1 MSLQTLRLIAFPG
14 APNLPIF
21 AAIEQGD
28 FEREGLAVEL
38 ETTPSSKFQ
47 MESLVAGQ
55 FDIAATAY
63 DNVVAYCEGQGAVAF
78 DVAPDLFVLMGA
90 TRIELSLVASTE
102 CATVAELCGRPLAL
116 DAVATG
122 FAFVLYDMLEHAG
135 CTLAE
140 CELVPVGATPQRWDA
155 LRNGQ
160 VAATLMIEPFTSIAC
175 AQGFRMLESSVERL
189 PRYQG
194 GIFASRR
201 RWAAEHRVAVDG
213 FIRAYRRGLD
223 WVLAVENRDAAMRL
237 LLERMPAIKP
247 AVAPAVIGK
256 LLDPTTGLT
265 PGGAIDPD
273 GMRTVLALRSRYARP
288 QKALDRIEPYLDLSF
303 FERATAG

>member
-1 MSLQTLRLIAFPG
+1 MALTTLRLIAFPG

-28 FEREGLAVEL
+28 FEREGLTVEL

-47 MESLVAGQ
+47 IESLVAGK

-78 DVAPDLFVLMGA
+78 GVTPDLFVFMGA
-90 TRIELSLVASTE
+90 TRIELSLVASGE
-102 CATVAELCGRPLAL
+102 CATVAALSGRPLAL

-135 CTLAE
+135 CALTD
-140 CELVPVGATPQRWDA
+140 CELVAVGATPQRWEA
-155 LRNGQ
+155 LRSGQ
-160 VAATLMIEPFTSIAC
+160 VAATLMIEPFTSIAR
-175 AQGFRMLESSVERL
+175 AQGFAMLESSVERL
-189 PRYQG
+189 PHYQG

-201 RWAAEHRVAVDG
+201 RWAAEHSGAVEG

-223 WVLAVENRDAAMRL
+223 WVLATENRDAATRL
-237 LLERMPAIKP
+237 LLARMPAIQP
-247 AVAPAVIGK
+247 PVAPAVINK
-256 LLDPTTGLT
+256 LLDPATGLT
-265 PGGAIDPD
+265 PGAAIDPD
-273 GMRTVLALRSRYARP
+273 GMHTVLALRSRYARP
-288 QKALDRIEPYLDLSF
+288 QRTLDRIEPYVDLSF